1 MFVLQDMFYPFYIF
15 SIYIFIVCSIILHG
29 GDTHMEN
36 SITFDF
42 PSEAQ
47 DMSLNLSLNSF
58 GHSVTE
64 PGHQYGPAVRS
75 YYLIHYILEGEGDF
89 HVHDVH
95 YHLKKGQGFL
105 IEPDYQTTYISDSK
119 HPWAY
124 IWIGFSG
131 RIAGAIVDS
140 LGLSQDNPIFTCGE
154 GEQLKKYVL
163 EIIRHNHSTPSDTYR
178 AMGMFFLFISTIA
191 CSQRDQL
198 PSADGNTY
206 VRHALSFIHR
216 HISEPIRVED
226 IADYVGLNR
235 SYMSTLFK
243 THTGMPPIQYI
254 QNCRITKARHLLE
267 SSRLSVESIACSCGY
282 QKAESLIKVFRRTYG
297 CSPNAYRKQVIE
309 RSREASLNMEKD
321 VLPDISGETSSEN
334 SF

>member
-1 MFVLQDMFYPFYIF
+1 
-15 SIYIFIVCSIILHG
+15 
-29 GDTHMEN
+29 MEN

-42 PSEAQ
+42 PSSSEQ
-47 DMSLNLSLNSF
+47 DLSANLSLNSF

-75 YYLIHYILEGEGDF
+75 YYLIHYILEGEGEF
-89 HVHDVH
+89 QAGNVR
-95 YHLKKGQGFL
+95 YQLKKDQGFL
-105 IEPDYQTTYISDSK
+105 IEPDYQTTYISDVN
-119 HPWAY
+119 HPWTY

-140 LGLSQDNPIFTCGE
+140 LGLSQDNPIFTCSE

-191 CSQRDQL
+191 RAQKNQL

-206 VRHALSFIHR
+206 VQHAVSYIHR
-216 HISEPIRVED
+216 HISEPILVED

-235 SYMSTLFK
+235 SYLSTLFK
-243 THTGMPPIQYI
+243 AHTGMTPIRYI

-282 QKAESLIKVFRRTYG
+282 QKAESLIKIFHQTYG
-297 CSPNAYRKQVIE
+297 CSPSAYRKQVISK
-309 RSREASLNMEKD
+309 SRETSRNIEKD
-321 VLPDISGETSSEN
+321 VWPGIAGRTSIEDD
-334 SF
+334 F